1 MREFPS
7 SPNNQWLDRARL
19 PIWSCADVQETRGS
33 HIITQGISS
42 SHSSRNTLIPWRGHY
57 ITLSS
62 TTLPVDWNIH
72 HPRVDSISCNFVWTV
87 PCSLREPRHWQTQE
101 RETQDNERGGA
112 GDTVYSCTLEN
123 RSQPAAHPLR
133 MKPIVSCVPS
143 LSLLGCSTRI
153 IKKQT
158 LTVICDSYLLIQQ
171 SCKDSFSSGF
181 LILFSRLFLTHTLHL
196 YCNYTWHAFAKC
208 DKLL

>member
-1 MREFPS
+1 MSKKPVGATSSLREYPVHTPAGTLSFPGEDII
-7 SPNNQWLDRARL
+7 LLYHLL
-19 PIWSCADVQETRGS
+19 PYRWTEISIIQE
-33 HIITQGISS
+33 
-42 SHSSRNTLIPWRGHY
+42 LIPFLV
-57 ITLSS
+57 TLCEP
-62 TTLPVDWNIH
+62 L
-72 HPRVDSISCNFVWTV
+72 
-87 PCSLREPRHWQTQE
+87 PCSLHEPRHWQTQE
-101 RETQDNERGGA
+101 RETQDNEHGGA

-181 LILFSRLFLTHTLHL
+181 PILLSRLFLTHTLHL
-196 YCNYTWHAFAKC
+196 YFNYTWHAFAKC